1 MYCSKPSARFM
12 GELKEKTI
20 SGVKWNAVGRFST
33 QGINF
38 IIGLLLARILSPSD
52 YGVVGMLGI
61 FFAIAQTFIDSGF
74 SSALI
79 RKKDCSDAD
88 LSTAFYFNIGVGIV
102 SFLVLFFS
110 APYIARFFETP
121 ILKDVTRVLSINLF
135 INSLTIVQHAK
146 LNAAVDFK
154 SQAKISL
161 ASTSLSGIIGLAMAY
176 SGFGVW
182 SLVFQSVSSATIR
195 AILLWKIGCW
205 RPQLTFARESFRYL
219 FGFGSKIL
227 TASLLHT
234 IYANLTTIIIGK
246 VYTAKDLGYYSR
258 GESLATFPS
267 SNLIGILQSVTYPIL
282 AKIQDDDTRLIQAYR
297 KYISITSMVIFFGMC
312 LLAALAKP
320 FILTL
325 LTDKWENSVIFLQV
339 FCFAWMFDHLC
350 ALNLNILYVK
360 GRSDLVL
367 RLEIIK
373 KAISI
378 SMIIAAI
385 PFGVL
390 AICISRTI
398 YTKIAVVINTY
409 YTGKLY
415 GLGYF
420 DQVRDFIKY
429 FIYSLLSVTPAFIL
443 THTTLHPIAVLFI
456 GGISACGIYLL
467 LLRKDPNLKECFELV
482 RKRSKN
488 TV

>member
-1 MYCSKPSARFM
+1 
-12 GELKEKTI
+12 
-20 SGVKWNAVGRFST
+20 
-33 QGINF
+33 
-38 IIGLLLARILSPSD
+38 
-52 YGVVGMLGI
+52 
-61 FFAIAQTFIDSGF
+61 
-74 SSALI
+74 
-79 RKKDCSDAD
+79 
-88 LSTAFYFNIGVGIV
+88 
-102 SFLVLFFS
+102 
-110 APYIARFFETP
+110 
-121 ILKDVTRVLSINLF
+121 
-135 INSLTIVQHAK
+135 
-146 LNAAVDFK
+146 
-154 SQAKISL
+154 
-161 ASTSLSGIIGLAMAY
+161 
-176 SGFGVW
+176 
-182 SLVFQSVSSATIR
+182 
-195 AILLWKIGCW
+195 
-205 RPQLTFARESFRYL
+205 
-219 FGFGSKIL
+219 
-227 TASLLHT
+227 
-234 IYANLTTIIIGK
+234 
-246 VYTAKDLGYYSR
+246 
-258 GESLATFPS
+258 
-267 SNLIGILQSVTYPIL
+267 
-282 AKIQDDDTRLIQAYR
+282 
-297 KYISITSMVIFFGMC
+297 MVIFFGMC

-390 AICISRTI
+390 AICISRAI
-398 YTKIAVVINTY
+398 YTQIAVVINTY